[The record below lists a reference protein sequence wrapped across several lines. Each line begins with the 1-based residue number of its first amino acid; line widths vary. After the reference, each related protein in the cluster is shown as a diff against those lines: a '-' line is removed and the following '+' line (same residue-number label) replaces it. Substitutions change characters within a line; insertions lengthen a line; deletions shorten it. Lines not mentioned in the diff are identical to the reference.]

1 MCELVFFSVSLN
13 PTTQSLIASSLY
25 IEYMAASVSFAAP
38 VEFIRNVVLSGG
50 IEFRNAIRLLALL
63 SKSDVGMYLDL
74 LFSFY
79 SPVA

>member
-1 MCELVFFSVSLN
+1 
-13 PTTQSLIASSLY
+13 
-25 IEYMAASVSFAAP
+25 MAASVSFAAP